1 MFVSQVDDARRKKGK
16 GRGGER
22 QMMKRKEE
30 MQEQPTSHSLQN
42 RVLCEVDNRGEGR
55 KGWKDGRNGNK
66 RGKVGRGRRTC
77 LALMAGAVKVQV
89 VSGVCPCCARLR
101 ECVWWMGINEKWKAA
116 MEALP
121 SLPGD
126 HLT

>member
-1 MFVSQVDDARRKKGK
+1 
-16 GRGGER
+16 
-22 QMMKRKEE
+22 
-30 MQEQPTSHSLQN
+30 
-42 RVLCEVDNRGEGR
+42 
-55 KGWKDGRNGNK
+55 
-66 RGKVGRGRRTC
+66 
-77 LALMAGAVKVQV
+77 MAGAVQVQV

-126 HLT
+126 YLTRGRSRNRSRHFTRLGRYATLLSTTYDVEAAAAAPARQGE